1 MKSSVRQIHNE
12 GPNIWRVRS
21 RNPEKRV
28 TSAQEKGKKH
38 GKSGAY
44 IWLIVIMSQKNY
56 ECVTKEIIHDSSP
69 FLTAKFSSPF

>member
-28 TSAQEKGKKH
+28 TSAQEKGKTWEKWCI
-38 GKSGAY
+38 Y
-44 IWLIVIMSQKNY
+44 LVN
-56 ECVTKEIIHDSSP
+56 CNNVTEE
-69 FLTAKFSSPF
+69 L